1 MKTREFV
8 EQEIEKFE
16 KLSLEEKL
24 SKLYEEHLLERYS
37 QQIEIEEIP
46 SPEYSD
52 DELDKIQQEL
62 LGDRIENLIFTSQE
76 TLLLA
81 KATGIWDIL
90 IKKFGSNRSASLIL
104 NLLSDQNTQVLQNKL
119 SQSPSQGLKASDFS
133 LSQKEAEEF
142 FAKLESIQNP
152 PLPAFVLRFF
162 QEWNNT
168 NQRV

>member
-16 KLSLEEKL
+16 KLSLEQKL

-37 QQIEIEEIP
+37 QQIEIEEFP

-62 LGDRIENLIFTSQE
+62 LGDRIQDLIFTSQE
-76 TLLLA
+76 TLFLA

-90 IKKFGSNRSASLIL
+90 IKNFGSNRSASLIL

-119 SQSPSQGLKASDFS
+119 SQSPSQGLIPSDFS
-133 LSQKEAEEF
+133 LSRNEAEEF
-142 FAKLESIQNP
+142 FAKLESIQSP

-162 QEWNNT
+162 REWNKT
-168 NQRV
+168 NQRA